1 MLFRD
6 PQGAGTDS
14 QEEELMKTLVFACG
28 ASYPPLRP
36 GQNPFDCNHRAM
48 DGSVEMVVG
57 ATKTMPPKLADGR
70 PAPCAGYCLKPGR
83 HVREQE
89 AYEGS
94 ELVWITICRARLY
107 EDGVDITPPLVGK
120 CPHCV
125 EQKAYIAACRR
136 TARSGQPVPDRGV
149 FREQYRNKIGA
160 KQKSSS
166 NGARQPVVPISTV
179 PSETASA

>member
-1 MLFRD
+1 MR
-6 PQGAGTDS
+6 
-14 QEEELMKTLVFACG
+14 TLVFACG
-28 ASYPPLRP
+28 AAYPPLRP
-36 GQNPFDCNHRAM
+36 GQNPFDCNHRAR
-48 DGSVEMVVG
+48 DGSVEMSVG
-57 ATKTMPPKLADGR
+57 AARCMPPKLPDGR
-70 PAPCAGYCLKPGR
+70 PAPCADYCLKPGR
-83 HVREQE
+83 HVREQQV
-89 AYEGS
+89 YEGG
-94 ELVWITICRARLY
+94 ELVWITICRARLH

-125 EQKAYIAACRR
+125 EQKAYGAACRHA
-136 TARSGQPVPDRGV
+136 ARSGQPVPDRGV